1 MHSQQLVYRMG
12 YEPSSYHRQVI
23 DRLSFFVLKYR
34 LSLFVLK
41 DHLSLFMLKDRLSLF
56 MLKDR
61 LSLFVL
67 KDRLS
72 LFMLQAFNQILTYSL
87 TLFKKQI
94 FDFSVCSSD
103 LS

>member
-1 MHSQQLVYRMG
+1 MG

-23 DRLSFFVLKYR
+23 DRLSLFVLKDR
-34 LSLFVLK
+34 LSLFV
-41 DHLSLFMLKDRLSLF
+41 LKDRLSLF